1 MRIKL
6 LILFFLVA
14 NMSIAQKI
22 ELTGNWIAT
31 RCISDDVTFLHVGT
45 DEIKRNIGS
54 KLIIDEINKII
65 IIKYTTIK
73 DTFNNVNIIIRHEN
87 AKSHFNKS
95 MNFTKLMNFNNK
107 NVLIAYT
114 NIDGYLNEFY
124 VLDSKTIA
132 VAVDG
137 FILIFN
143 KINDVDV
150 KNKTVI
156 CDKLNFYSYSDVKRI
171 MPYYVVKGDI
181 VKNFFRKPSVSFVE
195 YEKNGKGY
203 YGWVEDKCL
212 K

>member
-1 MRIKL
+1 
-6 LILFFLVA
+6 
-14 NMSIAQKI
+14 MSIAQKI
-22 ELTGNWIAT
+22 EITGNWIAT

-54 KLIIDEINKII
+54 ELIIDEKNKKLIFN
-65 IIKYTTIK
+65 YTTIK
-73 DTFNNVNIIIRHEN
+73 DTSNNVNIIIKYEN
-87 AKSHFNKS
+87 VKYHFNS
-95 MNFTKLMNFNNK
+95 DFNFEGLINFNCK
-107 NVLIAYT
+107 YLFIAYT
-114 NIDGYLNEFY
+114 NIDGYLSEFY
-124 VLDSKTIA
+124 VLDSNTIA

-156 CDKLNFYSYSDVKRI
+156 CDKLNFYSYSDMQRI

-195 YEKNGKGY
+195 YEKNGKCY
-203 YGWVEDKCL
+203 YGWVENKCL